1 MVHKKFKR
9 AYITHCDEIYAP
21 IVDKMLE
28 TVKEFSDIPCIAY
41 VLNSDLKLKNA
52 DLTIRFNVD
61 IREGASFIKTPP
73 NENKYILRKTLK
85 VYDIVTK
92 KPNITLD
99 CLNKYADHVV
109 YLDGD
114 SIATPKI
121 DDLFNYVNDNHPMF
135 TQGILKYMMLS
146 GPSYDKYHPWGGSP
160 YEYEDGKEIINSS
173 RTLEAHVCKLL
184 GVDGNFRRNKSWGYC
199 QTGYFSAIKSNI
211 PFIKEWI
218 GLCELDEIKNNHNKY
233 APFHE
238 ETLANVLLWKYKW
251 NESMPLVYVNCNSP
265 ERVIET
271 YNANFDPNQPVTQ
284 QSDSVW
290 FKTPPRLEDVKVFH
304 GEKRPEIVDK
314 IVKEI
319 KNQEAL
325 KTSKILYVAQHLST
339 GGMPQF
345 ILKRIEALMSTDIDV
360 RVIELSDYGPD
371 FVVQKNKIKAI
382 LGDKLYLADDT
393 DKNQRI
399 LNLIEDFKPDV
410 IHFEE
415 CPESSDRKLEPST
428 IEKIYS
434 KDRTYQIV
442 ETCHNIWMTNDKKIW
457 HPNSYMYCTPY
468 HPLNNFKDTKS
479 AGIVIQY
486 PLENLIPTD
495 QEKLDARLELGFE
508 DNKIHV
514 LNVGLWTKGKNQG
527 EAVEMARKLNKIH
540 PNKFVFHFVGN
551 QAGNFRE
558 YWEPIMK
565 NLPENVNVWGGR
577 NDVDVFLK
585 ASDVFL
591 FTSTWECNPLALK
604 EAISHGL
611 PTFSRNLPQYMDMYE
626 KHIGILVDDIDINV
640 NTFINYLN
648 DFKPNELIDGRLDF
662 KTQMVDH
669 YNKKYIAPESER
681 NAKFR
686 VTWNGSIKFHADLVP
701 SDDCIVKF
709 IENGNIVY
717 QSNIKNNHWYS
728 PSKKWFIPWKIEVY
742 ENNELIWDWN
752 YEPKGNEI
760 GIKLDS
766 SSLGDTIA
774 FMGQIRSFKEYWG
787 LDKVYVFTH
796 KNWLFDDEE
805 YNKLGISILPW
816 STFSQLPTYTITLGV
831 YYEMKHPWK
840 KDEHKN
846 DWRKIHLSQIASDR
860 LGIPLDEINAR
871 PIMHPNFRNAK
882 KPVRDKA
889 IATFA
894 TASTAQAKYWNRD
907 GGWQELISS
916 MPDLHWVHCS
926 KENHVDVNTEKSPEP
941 LEDVAGFMLAS
952 EFFVGISSGLTWF
965 AWALNV
971 PTFSISGFTPEV
983 LENIE
988 GITTIQNKRVCNSC
1002 WAWDVFDK
1010 GDWGW
1015 CPAYK
1020 GTERVYEC
1028 SKEITVDMVINTIN
1042 ETI

>member
-1 MVHKKFKR
+1 MDQLYYINLKKRPDRLEYLRENVLPYINIEGMQKMQVAAADHTHYSNVSQR
-9 AYITHCDEIYAP
+9 AAGCSLSHLWVWKDAIEKGYDKIIVLEDDLELTKSEKEISE
-21 IVDKMLE
+21 VLE
-28 TVKEFSDIPCIAY
+28 
-41 VLNSDLKLKNA
+41 KLKN
-52 DLTIRFNVD
+52 VD
-61 IREGASFIKTPP
+61 FSICNLAYNNRTPLKETKYDFLFKCNNIQTTGCYVASVPFLKKMIPHIEEATARLMNCESYPINAIDQAWKKFQ
-73 NENKYILRKTLK
+73 NDENWYVAGRIGKQRKSYSDIENKTVDYS
-85 VYDIVTK
+85 
-92 KPNITLD
+92 
-99 CLNKYADHVV
+99 
-109 YLDGD
+109 G
-114 SIATPKI
+114 
-121 DDLFNYVNDNHPMF
+121 FENDNKF
-135 TQGILKYMMLS
+135 LK
-146 GPSYDKYHPWGGSP
+146 
-160 YEYEDGKEIINSS
+160 GKKKSE
-173 RTLEAHVCKLL
+173 LKL
-184 GVDGNFRRNKSWGYC
+184 
-199 QTGYFSAIKSNI
+199 
-211 PFIKEWI
+211 
-218 GLCELDEIKNNHNKY
+218 
-233 APFHE
+233 
-238 ETLANVLLWKYKW
+238 
-251 NESMPLVYVNCNSP
+251 
-265 ERVIET
+265 
-271 YNANFDPNQPVTQ
+271 
-284 QSDSVW
+284 
-290 FKTPPRLEDVKVFH
+290 
-304 GEKRPEIVDK
+304 
-314 IVKEI
+314 
-319 KNQEAL
+319 
-325 KTSKILYVAQHLST
+325 LYVAQHLST

-345 ILKRIEALMSTDIDV
+345 ILKRIEALKSTDIDV

-382 LGDKLYLADDT
+382 LGDKLYLADST

-415 CPESSDRKLEPST
+415 CPESSDRKLEPSI

-479 AGIVIQY
+479 AGTVIQY

-495 QEKLDARLELGFE
+495 QEKLDARSELGFE

-527 EAVEMARKLNKIH
+527 EAVEMARRLNKIH

-648 DFKPNELIDGRLDF
+648 DFEPNKLIDGRLDF
-662 KTQMVDH
+662 KNQMIEH
-669 YNKKYIAPESER
+669 YSKKYIAPESER

-701 SDDCIVKF
+701 SDDCVIKF

-907 GGWQELISS
+907 GGWQELINS

-941 LEDVAGFMLAS
+941 LEEVAGFMLAS
-952 EFFVGISSGLTWF
+952 KFFVGISSGLTWF

-983 LENIE
+983 VEKIE

-1015 CPAYK
+1015 CPAHK